1 MIKADHKTNDNSN
14 GWLLPQTPESICS
27 SSSSSSSEDPFKSQ
41 EENESVNDERDE
53 VKIDE
58 SEDMQNI
65 VDISDLAE
73 RIVLDEFHQFEHS
86 KLNERANFE
95 SASVSREPFCS
106 TRPSVI
112 CKVKKSNTG
121 HMVDISDLAENCML
135 DVLDQFE
142 IPKDMKISKIQTE
155 PNTYIYF
162 PLANLMNP
170 VLELTL
176 EEEFK
181 IHELDAIKENL
192 IEGCFKTLDREI
204 PNFQKCLS
212 SQLISNSQGLFPT
225 KETMFLMQK
234 KIKHVFFN
242 NLFNGGEICKFLD
255 CYTIFK
261 DVPEEVKLETFQFS
275 FAVTS
280 LCFR

>member
-1 MIKADHKTNDNSN
+1 MN
-14 GWLLPQTPESICS
+14 LLRTVSL
-27 SSSSSSSEDPFKSQ
+27 
-41 EENESVNDERDE
+41 EENEHHFTSIETDPTL
-53 VKIDE
+53 
-58 SEDMQNI
+58 Q
-65 VDISDLAE
+65 SDCSL
-73 RIVLDEFHQFEHS
+73 
-86 KLNERANFE
+86 
-95 SASVSREPFCS
+95 RE
-106 TRPSVI
+106 I
-112 CKVKKSNTG
+112 
-121 HMVDISDLAENCML
+121 MVP
-135 DVLDQFE
+135 E
-142 IPKDMKISKIQTE
+142 IG
-155 PNTYIYF
+155 
-162 PLANLMNP
+162 
-170 VLELTL
+170 LTL

-225 KETMFLMQK
+225 KESIFLMQK

-275 FAVTS
+275 LAVTR